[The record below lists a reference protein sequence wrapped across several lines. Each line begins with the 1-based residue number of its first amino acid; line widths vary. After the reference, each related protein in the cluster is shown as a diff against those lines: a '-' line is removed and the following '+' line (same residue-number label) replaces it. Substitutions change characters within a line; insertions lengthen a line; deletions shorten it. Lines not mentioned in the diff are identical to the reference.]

1 MRKIIATMGPVPR
14 PPSLS
19 PALDDIVVDC
29 VDVDGV
35 DGVDSVDSV
44 VTVDVVDFVSNS
56 YLLYDLTW

>member
-35 DGVDSVDSV
+35 DSV

-56 YLLYDLTW
+56 YLLYD